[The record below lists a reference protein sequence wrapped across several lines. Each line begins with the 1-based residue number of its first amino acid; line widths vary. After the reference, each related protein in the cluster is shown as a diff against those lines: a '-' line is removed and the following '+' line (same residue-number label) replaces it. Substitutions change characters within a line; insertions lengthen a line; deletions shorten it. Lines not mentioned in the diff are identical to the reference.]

1 MKKIN
6 IDSWLDARFISN
18 VKENPSHSKFAYVL
32 SSADLKKDTYEHN
45 IWVKE
50 QNRLFQL
57 TAFNQ
62 ESFYIWLDDDSILF
76 SSGRQKDE
84 QNKALSTDFFRISL
98 SGGEAVKLFSLP
110 LIVTSLEKF
119 EEDKFVLTALSD
131 VNHPNYHEYSDDK
144 KSKLA
149 NEIKE
154 NAFFDEINEVPFWAN
169 GAQLTDGKR
178 NRLFVFDLKENKLTP
193 ITKPTLTVGDLTL
206 DETSKKVYFSA
217 TDFKNIRSLE
227 SQLFELVLSDLS
239 VNKLSNRK
247 FGVYGL
253 YMVKDK
259 LMVLHNRRKT
269 FGMSEN
275 PIWSTFDFDIKALTD
290 LYEPVYSV
298 GNSIGSDAR
307 LNGSPLIKVI
317 DDQLVFT
324 MTVEDHSRLVSLDQ
338 RGQLTVLFDAPGSI
352 DGYACVNGEWI
363 VSGLFHQ
370 NVQQFKKI
378 EDGKL
383 VDFSDINDSYV
394 KDVYLAKPWK
404 ISVTSNGDAVDG
416 WVLLPEDFDKEK
428 PYPAILD
435 IHGGPKTVYGEVY
448 YHEMQVWANM
458 GFVVMYCNP
467 HGSDGKGNEFADIRG
482 KYGTID
488 YEDILNFT
496 DEVIKNYP
504 NIDARRIGVTG
515 GSYGGFMTNWI
526 IGHTDRFKCA
536 ATQRSICN
544 WTSFHG
550 VSDIGYFFTPDQA
563 GASLLKMEQHDKL
576 WFHSPLRY
584 ASNFKTP
591 TLVIHSKADY
601 RCPIDQ
607 GYQMIT
613 ALKEMK
619 VDSKMVIFNNENHDL
634 SRNGKPKARQKRL
647 KEITAWME
655 KYLL

>member
-1 MKKIN
+1 MKKIT
-6 IDSWLDARFISN
+6 IDSWLDYNFISN
-18 VKENPSHSKFAYVL
+18 VKESPSNNKFAFVV
-32 SSADLKKDTYEHN
+32 SKADLKKDLYEHN
-45 IWVKE
+45 IWIFE
-50 QNRLFQL
+50 EGRRFQL

-62 ESFYIWLDDDSILF
+62 ESFYIWLDDETILF

-84 QNKALSTDFFRISL
+84 QNKALSTDFFKISL
-98 SGGEAVKLFSLP
+98 NGGEAVKHFSLP
-110 LIVTSLEKF
+110 MIVTSLEVIG
-119 EEDKFVLTALSD
+119 EDKYVLTALSD
-131 VNHPNYHEYSDDK
+131 LHHPNYHEYADEK
-144 KSKLA
+144 KGKLA
-149 NEIKE
+149 GEIKD
-154 NAFFDEINEVPFWAN
+154 NAYFDEISEVPFWAN
-169 GAQLTDGKR
+169 GSQITDSKR
-178 NRLFVFDLKENKLTP
+178 NRLFVYDSKENRIIPMTSP
-193 ITKPTLTVGDLTL
+193 SVAVGDLTV
-206 DETSKKVYFSA
+206 DKPNGKVYFAAS
-217 TDFKNIRSLE
+217 TFKNIRSLQ
-227 SQLFELVLSDLS
+227 SQIFEFTTEDLKIS
-239 VNKLSNRK
+239 KLSHDK
-247 FGVYGL
+247 FGIYGL
-253 YMVKDK
+253 FTVNAN
-259 LMVLHNRRKT
+259 LLVLHNRRKT
-269 FGMSEN
+269 YGMSEN
-275 PIWSTFDFDIKALTD
+275 PIWSTFNFETKTLVDVCD
-290 LYEPVYSV
+290 PHYSV
-298 GNSIGSDAR
+298 GNSIGSDVR
-307 LNGSPLIKVI
+307 LNGSPLIKALNGN
-317 DDQLVFT
+317 LVFT
-324 MTVEDHSRLVSLDQ
+324 MTVEDHSRLVSLDPQ
-338 RGQLTVLFDAPGSI
+338 GKLTTLFDASGSI
-352 DGYACVNGEWI
+352 DGFAYVNGQWYL
-363 VSGLFHQ
+363 SGLFDQ
-370 NVQQFKKI
+370 NGQQVKKI
-378 EDGKL
+378 ENEKL
-383 VDFSDINDSYV
+383 VDVTDFNISTMDG
-394 KDVYLAKPWK
+394 VYLAKPQK
-404 ISVTSNGDAVDG
+404 ISIVSNGDSVDG
-416 WVLLPEDFDKEK
+416 WVLLPEDFDSKK
-428 PYPAILD
+428 PYPAILN

-488 YEDILNFT
+488 YEDILAFL
-496 DEVIKNYP
+496 DKVLKNYP
-504 NIDARRIGVTG
+504 NIDGNRIGVTG

-563 GASLLKMEQHDKL
+563 GASLLNIEQHDKL

>member
-1 MKKIN
+1 MKKIGL
-6 IDSWLDARFISN
+6 DSWLDAQFISN
-18 VKENPSHSKFAYVL
+18 VKESPSNNKFAYVV
-32 SSADLKKDTYEHN
+32 SKADVKKDLYESN
-45 IWVKE
+45 IWVAE
-50 QNRLFQL
+50 DERRFQL

-62 ESFYIWLDDDSILF
+62 ESFYIWMDDDSILF

-84 QNKALSTDFFRISL
+84 QNKALSTDYFKISL
-98 SGGEAVKLFSLP
+98 SGGEAIKQFSLP
-110 LIVTSLEKF
+110 LIVTSM
-119 EEDKFVLTALSD
+119 EELSDDTFVLTALSD
-131 VNHPNYHEYSDDK
+131 VRHPNYHEYSDEK
-144 KSKLA
+144 KGKIA

-154 NAFFDEINEVPFWAN
+154 NTYFDEINEVPFWAN

-178 NRLFVFDLKENKLTP
+178 NRLFIYNAKENKLIP
-193 ITKPTLTVGDLTL
+193 ITAPTLTVGDLTV
-206 DETSKKVYFSA
+206 DKTSGKVFFSA
-217 TDFKNIRSLE
+217 TNFKNIRSLE
-227 SQLFELVLSDLS
+227 SQLYSLDPQDLS
-239 VNKLSNRK
+239 VTRLSSGK

-253 YMVKDK
+253 FMVKDR
-259 LMVLHNRRKT
+259 LLVLHNQRKT

-275 PIWSTFDFDIKALTD
+275 PVWSSFDFDKKTLVD
-290 LYEPVYSV
+290 LCDPFYSI
-298 GNSIGSDAR
+298 GNSIGSDVR
-307 LNGSPLIKVI
+307 LYGSPLIKEI
-317 DDQLVFT
+317 DGKLVFT
-324 MTVEDHSRLVSLDQ
+324 MTVEDHSRLVSCDLE
-338 RGQLTVLFDAPGSI
+338 GQLTTIVDAPGSI
-352 DGYACVNGEWI
+352 DGFAYVNGEWYL
-363 VSGLFHQ
+363 SGLFNQ

-378 EDGKL
+378 KDGKL
-383 VDFSDINDSYV
+383 TDFGDINDAYI
-394 KDVYLAKPWK
+394 KDVYLAKPQK
-404 ISVTSNGDAVDG
+404 ISIQSNGDRVDG
-416 WVLLPEDFDKEK
+416 WVLLPQDFDKEK

-504 NIDARRIGVTG
+504 NIDVHRMGVTG

-526 IGHTDRFKCA
+526 IGHTDRFRCA

-563 GASLLKMEQHDKL
+563 GASLLKMDQHDKL

-584 ASNFKTP
+584 AANFKTP
-591 TLVIHSKADY
+591 TLIIHSKADY

-607 GYQMIT
+607 GYQMFT

-634 SRNGKPKARQKRL
+634 SRNGKPKARHKRL

-655 KYLL
+655 KHLM

>member
-1 MKKIN
+1 MKKITL
-6 IDSWLDARFISN
+6 DSWLDYNFISN
-18 VKENPSHSKFAYVL
+18 VKESPANDKFAFVV
-32 SSADLKKDTYEHN
+32 SKADIKKDTYEHN
-45 IWVKE
+45 IWVYE
-50 QNRLFQL
+50 QERHFQL

-84 QNKALSTDFFRISL
+84 QNKALSTDFFKISL
-98 SGGEAVKLFSLP
+98 RGGEAVKQFSLP
-110 LIVTSLEKF
+110 MIVTSMETLGKN
-119 EEDKFVLTALSD
+119 KYVLTALSD
-131 VNHPNYHEYSDDK
+131 LVHPNYHEYTDEK
-144 KSKLA
+144 KGKLA
-149 NEIKE
+149 GEIKD
-154 NAFFDEINEVPFWAN
+154 NAYFDEICEVPFWAN
-169 GAQLTDGKR
+169 GAQITDGKR
-178 NRLFVFDLKENKLTP
+178 NRLFIYDSKENKLTP
-193 ITKPTLTVGDLTL
+193 ITSPAVTVVDLTVNK
-206 DETSKKVYFSA
+206 SKGKVYFSA
-217 TDFKNIRSLE
+217 SNFKNVRSLQ
-227 SQLFELVLSDLS
+227 SRLFEINIEDLKVS
-239 VNKLSNRK
+239 KLSNEK
-247 FGVYGL
+247 FGIYGL
-253 YMVKDK
+253 FTANEK
-259 LMVLHNRRKT
+259 LLVLHNRRKT
-269 FGMSEN
+269 YGMSEN
-275 PIWSTFDFDIKALTD
+275 PIWSTFDVEKKSLVEVCDP
-290 LYEPVYSV
+290 YYSV
-298 GNSIGSDAR
+298 GNSIGSDVR
-307 LNGSPLIKVI
+307 LNASPLIKTI
-317 DDQLVFT
+317 NDELVFT
-324 MTVEDHSRLVSLDQ
+324 MTVEDHSRLVSLDSQ
-338 RGQLTVLFDAPGSI
+338 GQLTTIFDAPGSI
-352 DGYACVNGEWI
+352 DGFAFINGQWYL
-363 VSGLFHQ
+363 SGLFNQ
-370 NVQQFKKI
+370 QVQQIKRI

-383 VDFSDINDSYV
+383 VDVMDFNTSVMN
-394 KDVYLAKPWK
+394 DVYLAKPEK
-404 ISVTSNGDAVDG
+404 ISVTSHGDSVDG
-416 WVLLPEDFDKEK
+416 WVLLPEDFDREK
-428 PYPAILD
+428 SYPAILD

-448 YHEMQVWANM
+448 YHEMQVWANK

-488 YEDILNFT
+488 YDDILSFLGSVLKT
-496 DEVIKNYP
+496 YP
-504 NIDARRIGVTG
+504 NIDDMRIGVTG

-563 GASLLKMEQHDKL
+563 GASLLNMEEHDKL